1 MWPLALPDALPV
13 GPLTLPTALLVAL
26 LAYTAALWV
35 VHRPAQR
42 LGVDLAGVVW
52 RAALLGVLAAR
63 LGFVWQFRAA
73 YLAEPLSILNV
84 RDGGWEPQIGW
95 VVAWVYALAKA
106 QAQPTWRP
114 ALLKAAGLAT
124 AVWVVGAVSL
134 WQGSRPGGHTATAT
148 TPWPEAPLQAL
159 DGSPVSLQAFKG
171 RPVVVNLWATWCP
184 PCRREMPVLQRSQ
197 QAHPEVHHLFVNQG
211 ESAEQVR
218 SFLQAEAVQLQH
230 VLLDRPGR
238 WAARFDVVG
247 YPTTLFFDAQGRLVA
262 RRMGELSSAT
272 LQAKVQALL
281 APEAQAPQAPGAR
294 PAITPQ

>member
-1 MWPLALPDALPV
+1 MWPLTLPETLPV

-26 LAYTAALWV
+26 LAYAAALWV

-42 LGVDLAGVVW
+42 LGADLAGVVW

-73 YLAEPLSILNV
+73 YLAEPLSMLNV
-84 RDGGWEPQIGW
+84 RDGGWEPQVGW
-95 VVAWVYALAKA
+95 VVAWVYLLAKA
-106 QAQPTWRP
+106 QAQPNWRP

-124 AVWVVGAVSL
+124 AVWVLGAVSV
-134 WQGSRPGGHTATAT
+134 WQGGLRQAGAPNAA
-148 TPWPEAPLQAL
+148 PWPEEPLQAL
-159 DGSPVSLQAFKG
+159 DGSLVAVQAFKG

-197 QAHPEVHHLFVNQG
+197 QAHPQVHHLFVNQG
-211 ESAEQVR
+211 ESAQQVG
-218 SFLQAEAVQLQH
+218 SFLQAEGVQLQH
-230 VLLDRPGR
+230 VLLDRRGS

-262 RRMGELSSAT
+262 RRVGELSSAT

-281 APEAQAPQAPGAR
+281 EPQAPGPQR
-294 PAITPQ
+294 P